1 MTYNPH
7 VNLTNCDREP
17 IQIPGSIQPHGCLL
31 ACDASATVV
40 LRHSVNAPQMLG
52 VANDINGQKLH
63 AVLGDEVTHTLR
75 NALARTRDA
84 SRPALSF
91 GVTLP
96 NGEAVDIAAHLYKGT
111 AILEFEPAGA
121 SIAEPIE
128 LARTL
133 IAQLREIDQTH
144 KLFRDAARFVRA
156 VLGYDRVMIYQL
168 GADGAGKV
176 VAESKRSDLES
187 FMGQYFPA
195 SDIPQQARALYLRN
209 PIRVISDAQFN
220 TVAIN
225 PVLDPSGE
233 PLDLSYA
240 HLRSVSPI
248 HCEYLCNMGVGASM
262 SISVIVN
269 GELWGMIA
277 CHHYAPRTLAMGQ
290 RVAAEMFGE
299 FFSLHIET
307 LRSRQKL
314 EAAVRIHK
322 ALDSLLRDANQAAD
336 IDGFFHARLP
346 RLMSLIPCDGI
357 GMSLLGRW
365 SSAGLAPPQTA
376 VPDLLRLADMV
387 SEGRIW
393 ASNRLST
400 VLPSAQAY
408 FNDVSG
414 VLIVPMSQHP
424 RDYLIFFRKEVIETL
439 DWAGDPNKTYD
450 SGALGDRLTPRKSF
464 AIWKETVHLQSLP
477 WTEQDRQFGD
487 AIRTAIVEVVLH
499 NSELLASER
508 AKADVRQRMLNEELN
523 HRVKNILSLIGALVA
538 HPTPESQTLQDYVAT
553 LKGRIQALSL
563 AHDQVVRGDG
573 GGRLAKLL
581 EAELSPYRTA
591 ADVIE
596 LQGPNVILDA
606 RAYSVMAL
614 VLHELAT
621 NAAKYGA
628 LSRAGG
634 KLSVSWA
641 IDATNAC
648 AISWRE
654 SGGPTVRPPSRS
666 GFGTVLIDRSI
677 PFDLGGTSAVEYHPE
692 GLQGFFRIP
701 AKHLSVA
708 EAAVTALPATPMAR
722 ANGAFAARSGLCVLI
737 LEDQLVIA
745 VGLEQILNDAQIE
758 DVITASS
765 EDQAMQLLGSHKP
778 DAAILDVNL
787 GTGTSISVADEL
799 VRRQVPFLFAT
810 GYGDGISIPEHLQHV
825 PITRKPYDA
834 NAILASLQGLLELG

>member
-1 MTYNPH
+1 MTSNPE

-31 ACDASATVV
+31 ACDVSASTI
-40 LRHSVNAPQMLG
+40 LRHSLNAQALLG
-52 VANDINGQKLH
+52 VTGELNGQKLH
-63 AVLGDEVTHTLR
+63 AVLGDEVAHTLR
-75 NALARTRDA
+75 NALARTREA
-84 SRPALSF
+84 ARPALSF
-91 GVTLP
+91 GVVLP
-96 NGEAVDIAAHLYKGT
+96 SGQAVDVAAHTFKGT
-111 AILEFEPAGA
+111 AILELEPAGA

-133 IAQLREIDQTH
+133 IGQLREIDQTT

-176 VAESKRSDLES
+176 VAEARRNGLES

-195 SDIPQQARALYLRN
+195 SDIPKQARALYLRN
-209 PIRVISDAQFN
+209 PIRVISDAQFKA
-220 TVAIN
+220 VALD

-248 HCEYLCNMGVGASM
+248 HCEYLSNMGVRGSM

-299 FFSLHIET
+299 FFALHIET
-307 LRSRQKL
+307 LRSRQRL
-314 EAAVRIHK
+314 ETAVQVHK
-322 ALDSLLRDANQAAD
+322 ALGRMLRDASKSED

-346 RLMSLIPCDGI
+346 QFMSLIPCDGI
-357 GMSLLGRW
+357 GMSLQGRW
-365 SSAGLAPPQTA
+365 ASAGLAPPTSA
-376 VPDLLRLADMV
+376 VPELLRLADMV
-387 SEGRIW
+387 AEGRTW

-400 VLPSAQAY
+400 VHLSAQAY
-408 FNDVSG
+408 STDVSG
-414 VLIVPMSQHP
+414 VLIIPMSQRP

-464 AIWKETVHLQSLP
+464 AIWKETVHQQSLP

-487 AIRTAIVEVVLH
+487 AIRSAIVEVVLH

-508 AKADVRQRMLNEELN
+508 SKADMRQRILNEELN

-538 HPTPESQTLQDYVAT
+538 HPTTESQTLQDYVAT

-573 GGRLAKLL
+573 GGRLAMLL

-591 ADVIE
+591 AGMIE
-596 LQGPNVILDA
+596 LHGPNVILDA

-634 KLSVSWA
+634 KLAVHWA
-641 IDATNAC
+641 IDAAYAC
-648 AISWRE
+648 DIHWRE
-654 SGGPTVRPPSRS
+654 SAGPVIRPPSRR
-666 GFGTVLIDRSI
+666 GFGSVLIERSI
-677 PFDLGGTSAVEYHPE
+677 PFDLGGTSTVEYHPE

-708 EAAVTALPATPMAR
+708 EEIEPPTLALPIAR
-722 ANGAFAARSGLCVLI
+722 PAEAFAARPGLCVLI

-745 VGLEQILNDAQIE
+745 VGLEQILNDAQIK

-765 EDQAMQLLGSHKP
+765 EDEAIRLLAKRKP
-778 DAAILDVNL
+778 DVAILDVNL

-799 VRRQVPFLFAT
+799 LRQQVPFLFAT
-810 GYGDGISIPEHLQHV
+810 GYGEGVSIPEHLGHV
-825 PITRKPYDA
+825 PVTRKPYDA
-834 NAILASLQGLLELG
+834 NTILASLQGLLR

>member
-1 MTYNPH
+1 
-7 VNLTNCDREP
+7 
-17 IQIPGSIQPHGCLL
+17 
-31 ACDASATVV
+31 
-40 LRHSVNAPQMLG
+40 
-52 VANDINGQKLH
+52 
-63 AVLGDEVTHTLR
+63 
-75 NALARTRDA
+75 
-84 SRPALSF
+84 
-91 GVTLP
+91 
-96 NGEAVDIAAHLYKGT
+96 
-111 AILEFEPAGA
+111 
-121 SIAEPIE
+121 
-128 LARTL
+128 
-133 IAQLREIDQTH
+133 
-144 KLFRDAARFVRA
+144 
-156 VLGYDRVMIYQL
+156 
-168 GADGAGKV
+168 
-176 VAESKRSDLES
+176 
-187 FMGQYFPA
+187 
-195 SDIPQQARALYLRN
+195 
-209 PIRVISDAQFN
+209 
-220 TVAIN
+220 
-225 PVLDPSGE
+225 
-233 PLDLSYA
+233 
-240 HLRSVSPI
+240 
-248 HCEYLCNMGVGASM
+248 
-262 SISVIVN
+262 
-269 GELWGMIA
+269 
-277 CHHYAPRTLAMGQ
+277 
-290 RVAAEMFGE
+290 
-299 FFSLHIET
+299 
-307 LRSRQKL
+307 
-314 EAAVRIHK
+314 
-322 ALDSLLRDANQAAD
+322 
-336 IDGFFHARLP
+336 
-346 RLMSLIPCDGI
+346 
-357 GMSLLGRW
+357 
-365 SSAGLAPPQTA
+365 
-376 VPDLLRLADMV
+376 
-387 SEGRIW
+387 
-393 ASNRLST
+393 
-400 VLPSAQAY
+400 
-408 FNDVSG
+408 
-414 VLIVPMSQHP
+414 
-424 RDYLIFFRKEVIETL
+424 
-439 DWAGDPNKTYD
+439 
-450 SGALGDRLTPRKSF
+450 
-464 AIWKETVHLQSLP
+464 
-477 WTEQDRQFGD
+477 
-487 AIRTAIVEVVLH
+487 
-499 NSELLASER
+499 
-508 AKADVRQRMLNEELN
+508 
-523 HRVKNILSLIGALVA
+523 
-538 HPTPESQTLQDYVAT
+538 
-553 LKGRIQALSL
+553 LSL

-825 PITRKPYDA
+825 PVTRKPYDA

>member
-1 MTYNPH
+1 MTYNPQ

-40 LRHSVNAPQMLG
+40 LRHSVNAPQVLG
-52 VANDINGQKLH
+52 VPNDINGQKLH
-63 AVLGDEVTHTLR
+63 AVLGDEVAHTLR

-133 IAQLREIDQTH
+133 IAQLREIDQTS

-176 VAESKRSDLES
+176 VAEAKRGDLES

-209 PIRVISDAQFN
+209 PIRVISDAQFK

-322 ALDSLLRDANQAAD
+322 ALDSMLCDANQAAD

-400 VLPSAQAY
+400 VIPSAQAY

-414 VLIVPMSQHP
+414 VLIIPMSQHP
-424 RDYLIFFRKEVIETL
+424 RDYLIFFRKEVVETL

-464 AIWKETVHLQSLP
+464 AIWKETVHQQSLP

-508 AKADVRQRMLNEELN
+508 AKAEVRQRMLNEELN

-573 GGRLAKLL
+573 GGRLTNLL

-591 ADVIE
+591 ASVIE

-641 IDATNAC
+641 IDATHAC

-677 PFDLGGTSAVEYHPE
+677 PFDLGGTSTVEYHPE

-708 EAAVTALPATPMAR
+708 EAAETALPATPLAH
-722 ANGAFAARSGLCVLI
+722 ANGAFSACSGLRVLI

-745 VGLEQILNDAQIE
+745 VGLEQILNDAQIK

-810 GYGDGISIPEHLQHV
+810 GYGEGISIPEHLQHV
-825 PITRKPYDA
+825 PVARKPYDA
-834 NAILASLQGLLELG
+834 NAILASLQGLLDLR